1 MKVALCLNGTLRG
14 VNNCLPTLYQNVI
27 SVLDADVF
35 ACFNREHDDDHERI
49 KKLPGNIIETRVDVQ
64 ENLINIL
71 PDIFWHT
78 HFKLVTEILDSSNE
92 CLVNY
97 ISPVLGSHASLIHRY
112 NWYRLYKM
120 MEKYLD
126 RYDAFIVTRPDHY
139 YLFPIFGLDFIKN
152 NQEYMLNYNE
162 HNFWGINADF
172 LIVSRENFI
181 NWFGNNIKYF
191 IDENYVYR
199 LLDKIKQYPI
209 KTSEVASMIICEEE
223 QIKLKSF
230 SINSFIS
237 ADSLNECTSK
247 VPIQYDET
255 NKHYFKYFETQYL
268 PTIKNFNLYNNGHKW
283 QDSKD
288 GIYLNIFKKKV

>member
-14 VNNCLPTLYQNVI
+14 VNNCLPTLYKNVI

-35 ACFNREHDDDHERI
+35 ACFNKEHHDDFDRLS
-49 KKLPGNIIETRVDVQ
+49 KLPGNVIEAKIDCQ
-64 ENLINIL
+64 EDLHKVL
-71 PDIFWHT
+71 PEVFWHT
-78 HFKLVTEILDSSNE
+78 HFKLVTEVLNETNE

-97 ISPVLGSHASLIHRY
+97 ISPILGSHAALIHRY

-126 RYDAFIVTRPDHY
+126 RYDAFVVTRPDHY

-172 LIVSRENFI
+172 LIVSRENFVK
-181 NWFGNNIKYF
+181 WFGNNIKYF

-199 LLDKIKQYPI
+199 LLERIKQQPI
-209 KTSEVASMIICEEE
+209 KTSEVASIIICEEE

-230 SINSFIS
+230 NINSFIS

-247 VPIQYDET
+247 IPIQYDET
-255 NKHYFKYFETQYL
+255 YNYYFKYYETQYL
-268 PTIKNFNLYNNGHKW
+268 PSIRNFELWNLGYRWKDSNNK
-283 QDSKD
+283 
-288 GIYLNIFKKKV
+288 IYLYS